1 LNGEDVVYRHVLYG
15 APGHA
20 LIEGGFRILDH
31 GQTTPLL
38 DSQQAGGAVFQVAG
52 ENDADNA
59 RTIAE
64 SGRAEERVEG
74 RPMTVLL
81 GPARETHMTVGYVQ
95 VAVGRG
101 YVDPT
106 RLDGLSI
113 ARVVGGK
120 WPRPVQNVRER
131 APHRAREMHDNE
143 DGAREIRR

>member
-1 LNGEDVVYRHVLYG
+1 MVHRHVVDG

-20 LIEGGFRILDH
+20 LIVGGFRILYH

-38 DSQQAGGAVFQVAG
+38 DSQQAGGAVVQVAG
-52 ENDADNA
+52 ENHANN
-59 RTIAE
+59 TGSIAE
-64 SGRAEERVEG
+64 GGCAEERVKR

-81 GPARETHMTVGYVQ
+81 GPTGETHMTVGYVQ

-120 WPRPVQNVRER
+120 
-131 APHRAREMHDNE
+131 
-143 DGAREIRR
+143 

>member
-1 LNGEDVVYRHVLYG
+1 LNGEDVVYRHVLNG

-20 LIEGGFRILDH
+20 LIQGGFRILYH

-38 DSQQAGGAVFQVAG
+38 DPQQPRGAVVQVTG
-52 ENDADNA
+52 ENDANNA
-59 RTIAE
+59 GSITE
-64 SGRAEERVEG
+64 GGRAEERVQG

-81 GPARETHMTVGYVQ
+81 GPTGETHMTVGYVQ

-120 WPRPVQNVRER
+120 
-131 APHRAREMHDNE
+131 
-143 DGAREIRR
+143 